1 MDEELYMHQPCPQ
14 TLAPAPGFEKMS
26 ASSSTDVVFN
36 WICIS
41 FHILK
46 IIIQDYIVW
55 TLRSTGSL
63 WYMREEI

>member
-1 MDEELYMHQPCPQ
+1 MEEELYMHQPCPQ
-14 TLAPAPGFEKMS
+14 TLGPGFEKMS

-46 IIIQDYIVW
+46 IIMQDYIVW